1 MNLLLIDERDRFG
14 LIQKELE
21 KDVSVELL
29 EPDYYIAPNPE
40 FFEKMMNRASS
51 ADLVIIHRAIWT
63 DECDS
68 GDKCV
73 RLDEF
78 VEAIYPIP
86 VLRVGSPNTNHE
98 SCPGEL
104 LDVYKQSSTA
114 HKKLGAFIGKHV
126 RPINAAWRHTS
137 YLVIDSLDMIG
148 GNIVGCGLRIP
159 ETGNVTKYYRLVDLQ
174 PA

>member
-1 MNLLLIDERDRFG
+1 MKLLLIDERDCFG

-29 EPDYYIAPNPE
+29 EPRYYIAPNPE
-40 FFEKMMNRASS
+40 FFEKMVNRASL

-63 DECDS
+63 DECDRN
-68 GDKCV
+68 DKCV

-86 VLRVGSPNTNHE
+86 VLRVGSSSTNHE

-104 LDVYKQSSTA
+104 LDVYKQIAIA
-114 HKKLGAFIGKHV
+114 HKKLGAFIGQHV
-126 RPINAAWRHTS
+126 RPVNSAWRHTS
-137 YLVIDSLDMIG
+137 HLVIDSLEMIG
-148 GNIVGCGLRIP
+148 DNIVGCGLRIP
-159 ETGNVTKYYRLVDLQ
+159 QNGDVTKYYRLVDLQ